1 MKNKVLRISGFV
13 LLICLLAFSQSY
25 QGKGKIRGFVYDEEG
40 KPISRVRVKLFSH
53 NASSGF
59 NTETDKNGEWRA
71 FWIRG
76 GKWDIDFDKIGYEPK
91 KISVDVNEWQKNP
104 DVEIKL
110 KKIEGLI
117 LSEEIKSALER
128 GNSLFDEK
136 QYQEAIKVY
145 EDILRQAPDAYIIYL
160 NIGHCYFQMEDYELA
175 IENYKKI
182 LDKKP
187 DDKYAMLGIGN
198 SYLNMGQKDEALS
211 WYLRIDFDRLDDPIA
226 LYNMGNTFFGSSLY
240 EESLKYY
247 KKAIQLQE
255 DFLEAR
261 YQLGVVLIALGK
273 NDEALQE
280 FETYLKYD
288 SESERAGQ
296 VRGFIDYLKKK

>member
-1 MKNKVLRISGFV
+1 MKNRILRIAGFV
-13 LLICLLAFSQSY
+13 LIISLIAFAQSY
-25 QGKGKIRGFVYDEEG
+25 QGKGKIRGYVYDEEG
-40 KPISRVRVKLFSH
+40 KPIPKVKVKLFCH
-53 NASSGF
+53 KTKSGF
-59 NTETDKNGEWRA
+59 DTETDKNGEWRA
-71 FWIRG
+71 VWIRG

-91 KISVDVNEWQKNP
+91 KISVEVNEWQKNP

-117 LSEEIKSALER
+117 LSEEIVSALEK

-136 QYQEAIKVY
+136 KYEEAIKVF

-160 NIGHCYFQMEDYELA
+160 NIGNCYFQMEKYDLA
-175 IENYKKI
+175 LENYKKI
-182 LDKKP
+182 LDKNP
-187 DDKYAMLGIGN
+187 EDKNALLAIGN
-198 SYLNMGQKDEALS
+198 CYLNQGQKDEALS
-211 WYLRIDFDRLDDPIA
+211 WYSKIKFEALDDPIV
-226 LYNMGNTFFGSSLY
+226 LYNMGNTFFGNSLY

-247 KKAIQLQE
+247 KKAIQLKE

-261 YQLGVVLIALGK
+261 YQLGVVLITLGK
-273 NDEALQE
+273 NEEALQE

-288 SESERAGQ
+288 SESERANQ